1 MYLYVYT
8 YCAFIGVRVYI
19 YYTYMRANIYVYT
32 AVSAPPRITLNVRH
46 VRGNIIGV
54 CILYNRLPPTPI
66 QCFFFSTTQD
76 HIYYTCVLCVC
87 VCIYAFFTFS
97 FNEPHSPTPPKDLG
111 LLLCIY
117 LYFFPRR
124 LSGFFSFVH
133 IVWRG
138 VRR

>member
-1 MYLYVYT
+1 MYVY
-8 YCAFIGVRVYI
+8 IYI

-66 QCFFFSTTQD
+66 QCFFFPRPKT
-76 HIYYTCVLCVC
+76 IYIIHVCCVCCVC
-87 VCIYAFFTFS
+87 VCVYICFFTFS
-97 FNEPHSPTPPKDLG
+97 FNEPRSPTPPKDLG

-124 LSGFFSFVH
+124 LSGFFLLSSTSSGC
-133 IVWRG
+133 G
-138 VRR
+138 VR